1 MDEIYKSI
9 KESDIVQEHASML
22 QNKFSEIELYKLTI
36 LAVMEA
42 IEKMPIPVLEAL
54 RNAIQKLIDSRS
66 KENEQE

>member
-36 LAVMEA
+36 LAMMDA